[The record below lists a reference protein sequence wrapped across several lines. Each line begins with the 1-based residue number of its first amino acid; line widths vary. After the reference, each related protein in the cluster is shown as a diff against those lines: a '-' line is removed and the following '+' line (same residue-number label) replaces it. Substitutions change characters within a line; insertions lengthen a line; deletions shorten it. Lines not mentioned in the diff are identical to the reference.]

1 VNGSR
6 LLSRSSTSRV
16 TVFGPHPLLGVTI
29 ELRGKG
35 DDVHLHPA
43 GQGVWVARMA
53 AELGAFPVLCSF
65 LGGET
70 GVLLAPL
77 LDTLPVEIRSVHT
90 SAASGCY
97 VIDRR
102 TGERKVIARS
112 WSDPPSRHEA
122 DDLFSI
128 TCAAA
133 LRSRVLVVCGA
144 LPTDALP
151 PEFYGNLVT
160 DARANGVTVLVDLP
174 SPHLDGAL
182 EGCPDLVKL
191 DHWQLAEFIAGP
203 VSEPVDL
210 RRAAESVLDQ
220 GARAVLVTN
229 GGQPAFVLRDEES
242 WELVPPRFEGGAG
255 EGSGD
260 SMVGAIAAGLA
271 NDLCWEDALRLGAAG
286 GATNFLRHGL
296 GTGSRHVV
304 HDLLDRVEL
313 HALQSR

>member
-1 VNGSR
+1 
-6 LLSRSSTSRV
+6 
-16 TVFGPHPLLGVTI
+16 LLGVTI
-29 ELRGKG
+29 ESRGNG
-35 DDVHLHPA
+35 DDVHLHAA
-43 GQGVWVARMA
+43 GQGVWVSRMA

-70 GVLLAPL
+70 GSLLAPL
-77 LDTLPVEIRSVHT
+77 LDTLLVEVRTVH
-90 SAASGCY
+90 SSGASGCY

-102 TGERKVIARS
+102 TGEREVIARS

-122 DDLFSI
+122 DDLFCI

-144 LPTDALP
+144 LPIDALP
-151 PEFYGNLVT
+151 PVFYGNLVA
-160 DARANGVTVLVDLP
+160 DAHANGVTVVVDLA
-174 SPHLDGAL
+174 SPYLDGAL
-182 EGCPDLVKL
+182 EGCPDLVKV

-203 VSEPVDL
+203 VSEPADL
-210 RRAAESVLDQ
+210 RRAAESVIER
-220 GARAVLVTN
+220 GARAIVVTN
-229 GGQPAFVLRDEES
+229 GGHPALVLRGEEA
-242 WELVPPRFEGGAG
+242 WELRPPRFEGGAG

-271 NDLCWEDALRLGAAG
+271 TGLEWEHALRLGAAA

-304 HDLLDRVEL
+304 RDLLDRVEL
-313 HALQSR
+313 HALQPG